1 MKKMIKVRV
10 AQILAV
16 GFGLLALTGCGKA
29 SAPGGEVAL
38 AEMNRAVGMMS
49 MSPAGAP
56 RTVDDLTN
64 FPAFNDRAFPVPPA
78 GKKFVLDLS
87 TKVVAVVDK

>member
-1 MKKMIKVRV
+1 MKKMIKLRV
-10 AQILAV
+10 AQILGA
-16 GFGLLALTGCGKA
+16 GFGLPAITGCGKA
-29 SAPGGEVAL
+29 SAPGGEVTL

-64 FPAFNDRAFPVPPA
+64 FPAFQGRRFSTPPA
-78 GKKFVLDLS
+78 GKKFALNAS
-87 TKVVAVVDK
+87 TREVVVVAK